1 MLRPVHVLVLSCL
14 ALSQV
19 GGGAFAAQPAA
30 EKSEDAA
37 KKAAEDAAARKK
49 AADDAAKKAALAE
62 AINVCDRGAAV
73 PLDPTAKAPPVP
85 YGELFP
91 QDFDL
96 SKLKVLADK
105 CQAAMLGAPQE
116 KRLTLEWL
124 RLQVALNDKGLV
136 WLLPQIKLLADGGSP
151 EANFLLY
158 EFYSV
163 HRNDDADAGSPAVS
177 RETAL
182 DALRKSADAGHL
194 TALVALLNQYGNGPL
209 LRRDAR
215 KAVETARRII
225 DAPVQG
231 QSPGEWDARVRAAMP
246 MLIAQATLEK
256 DGFTGDEQKKAFD
269 AVEADAKAGTASSGR
284 SMLAYITAL
293 RLGRGTPQDAAKA
306 RQMLEARIGQD
317 SDAIPML
324 ADMLAKGEGGPADG
338 KRAIAMLRAATKKVA
353 AAGPSLAGLLMDGK
367 FVGRQP
373 REAIQLLNA
382 SWDLDAGIRL
392 AGLILDYDGAQIDN
406 PERLIE
412 RLSDGAEAGE
422 PGVALALARLQLSDD
437 QQFQNEDQARAMLKP
452 LADAGDRDAFWLY
465 ASTQYANLDSTSYRP
480 SRRDDGL
487 SDDQLKTLID
497 EGEAKKEAPAYLL
510 QAKLLR
516 KGVVYPQDDAK
527 ATAMLINA
535 ANLGNVE
542 AMVLLG
548 DAYDDGLGI
557 DKNPRERLHAWREAA
572 RLGSLKAKR
581 KLADAFT
588 FDSFDH
594 LMTLREGITDRIALY
609 NDGFGRMGAGVL
621 GDSAAS
627 IELSGLFSGP
637 ASSAGTAAVAAA
649 VMDAFREAPAGLDE
663 ENLVGIGKA
672 LPDDIRIAI
681 ETTLKSEGFYAGEP
695 KGYFGPDARKALGG
709 WVDAKGPLADVPAS
723 ETAGKQPTAPASGLL
738 DADIINRVGKKVFA
752 QAQAAKTDKQKL
764 AAIKQ
769 LSVLARYGDLPS
781 RWALVRNYHQA
792 RAIRSVVTPDEI
804 TRYALDILV
813 SKPEGVDKPEFEF
826 IFDLTQIAQDR
837 KSKAVGSATLQAIRD
852 DPRLQDPLT
861 LGAIMGQYSFAP
873 EACDSVLAA
882 ARKAGVDGIGSDGC
896 DEETRTALIAY
907 AKDKGASGTDAAA
920 RKSAAEAIKTLDAQA
935 MK

>member
-1 MLRPVHVLVLSCL
+1 MLRPIHVLVLSCL
-14 ALSQV
+14 ALTPLA
-19 GGGAFAAQPAA
+19 GTAFAAQGSAD
-30 EKSEDAA
+30 KSD
-37 KKAAEDAAARKK
+37 DAARK
-49 AADDAAKKAALAE
+49 AAVDAAKKAALVE
-62 AINVCDRGAAV
+62 AIGVCDKGAAV
-73 PLDPTAKAPPVP
+73 PLDPGAKAPPVQ

-105 CQAAMLGAPQE
+105 CQVAMLGAPQE

-124 RLQVALNDKGLV
+124 RVQVALNGKGLT

-151 EANFLLY
+151 EANYLLY
-158 EFYSV
+158 EYFSV
-163 HRNDDADAGSPAVS
+163 HRSDSADAGTPAIS

-182 DALRKSADAGHL
+182 DALQKSANAGHL
-194 TALVALLNQYGNGPL
+194 TALVTLLNQYGSGPL
-209 LRRDAR
+209 LRRDVR

-231 QSPGEWDARVRAAMP
+231 QSPGAWDAQIRVAMP
-246 MLIAQATLEK
+246 MLIAQAILEK

-269 AVEADAKAGTASSGR
+269 AVEADSKAGTNSAGR
-284 SMLAYITAL
+284 SALAYIAAL
-293 RLGRGTPQDAAKA
+293 RFGRGTQQDAAKA
-306 RQMLEARIGQD
+306 RQLLETRIG
-317 SDAIPML
+317 SDQYAIPAL

-338 KRAIAMLRAATKKVA
+338 KRAIAMLRAATKNVA
-353 AAGPSLAGLLMDGK
+353 DAGPLLAGLLLDGRY
-367 FVGRQP
+367 VGRQP

-392 AGLILDYDGAQIDN
+392 ANLLPDYDGIQVDN
-406 PERLIE
+406 PERLIA
-412 RLSDGAEAGE
+412 RLSDGADAGE
-422 PGVALALARLQLSDD
+422 PGAGLALSRLQLSDD
-437 QQFQNEDQARAMLKP
+437 QQFKSEDVARAMLKP
-452 LADAGDRDAFWLY
+452 LADGGDRDALWLY

-487 SDDQLKTLID
+487 SDDQLKSLID
-497 EGEAKKEAPAYLL
+497 EGEAKKEAQAYLL

-516 KGVVYPQDDAK
+516 KGVVYEQDDQK

-572 RLGSLKAKR
+572 RLGSLKAKS
-581 KLADAFT
+581 KLANAFT

-609 NDGFGRMGAGVL
+609 NDGIGRMGG
-621 GDSAAS
+621 GIFGNDAS
-627 IELSGLFSGP
+627 MELSGLFSGP

-663 ENLVGIGKA
+663 ENLVGVGKA
-672 LPDDIRIAI
+672 LPDEIRIAI

-695 KGYFGPDARKALGG
+695 KGYFGPDARKALAA
-709 WVDAKGPLADVPAS
+709 WVDARGPLADAPSPQA
-723 ETAGKQPTAPASGLL
+723 TAQQVAPASGLL
-738 DADIINRVGKKVFA
+738 ASEIIDRVGKKVFA
-752 QAQAAKTDKQKL
+752 QAQAAKTDKQKI

-769 LSVLARYGDLPS
+769 LDLLARYGDLPS

-792 RAIRSVVTPDEI
+792 KVVRAVVTPEEV

-813 SKPEGVDKPEFEF
+813 SKPAGVDKPEFEF

-837 KSKAVGSATLQAIRD
+837 KAKSVGTATLQAIRD

-861 LGAIMGQYSFAP
+861 LGAIMGQFAFAP
-873 EACDSVLAA
+873 AACDSVLAA
-882 ARKAGVDGIGSDGC
+882 ARKTGIDGVGEDGC
-896 DEETRTALIAY
+896 DEQTRTALIAY
-907 AKDKGASGTDAAA
+907 AKDKGASGVDAAA
-920 RKSAAEAIKTLDAQA
+920 RKAAADEIKALDAQA
-935 MK
+935 AK

>member
-1 MLRPVHVLVLSCL
+1 MLRPVHILVLSCL
-14 ALSQV
+14 ALSLV
-19 GGGAFAAQPAA
+19 GGGAFAAQPPAG
-30 EKSEDAA
+30 KSADAA
-37 KKAAEDAAARKK
+37 KKAAEDAAARK

-62 AINVCDRGAAV
+62 AISVCDRGASV

-85 YGELFP
+85 YGDLFP
-91 QDFDL
+91 QDLDF

-116 KRLTLEWL
+116 KRLTLQWL
-124 RLQVALNDKGLV
+124 RVQVVLNDKGLV
-136 WLLPQIKLLADGGSP
+136 WLLPQIKLLADGGNP

-163 HRNDDADAGSPAVS
+163 HRHDDADAGPSPIS

-194 TALVALLNQYGNGPL
+194 TALVTLMNQYGNGPL
-209 LRRDAR
+209 LRRDVR

-231 QSPGEWDARVRAAMP
+231 QSPGAWDARVRAAMP

-256 DGFTGDEQKKAFD
+256 DGFTSDEQKKTFD
-269 AVEADAKAGTASSGR
+269 AVEADSKAGTASSGR

-293 RLGRGTPQDAAKA
+293 RLGRGTSRDAAKA

-338 KRAIAMLRAATKKVA
+338 KRSIAMLRAATKKVA
-353 AAGPSLAGLLMDGK
+353 DAGPLLAGLLLDGK

-373 REAIQLLNA
+373 REAIQLLDA

-392 AGLILDYDGAQIDN
+392 AGILLDYGGMQIDH
-406 PERLIE
+406 PDQLIE

-422 PGVALALARLQLSDD
+422 PGAGLALARLQLSDD
-437 QQFQNEDQARAMLKP
+437 QQFKSEDVARAMLKP
-452 LADAGDRDAFWLY
+452 LADAGDRDALWLY

-480 SRRDDGL
+480 SRGNDGM
-487 SDDQLKTLID
+487 SDDQLKALVD
-497 EGEAKKEAPAYLL
+497 EGEAKKEAQAYLL

-516 KGVVYPQDDAK
+516 RGVVYPQDDAK

-572 RLGSLKAKR
+572 RLGSLKAKS
-581 KLADAFT
+581 KLANAFT

-609 NDGFGRMGAGVL
+609 NDGIGRMGAGIL
-621 GDSAAS
+621 GDNAAS

-663 ENLVGIGKA
+663 QNLVGVGKA
-672 LPDDIRIAI
+672 LPDEIRIAI
-681 ETTLKSEGFYAGEP
+681 ETTLKGEGFYAGEP
-695 KGYFGPDARKALGG
+695 KGYFGPDARKALAD

-723 ETAGKQPTAPASGLL
+723 ETPGKQPAAPVSGAL

-769 LSVLARYGDLPS
+769 LDLLARYGDLPS

-792 RAIRSVVTPDEI
+792 KVVRAVVTPDEI
-804 TRYALDILV
+804 TRYALDIMV

-837 KSKAVGSATLQAIRD
+837 KSKTVGSATLQAIRD

-861 LGAIMGQYSFAP
+861 LGAIMSQYSFAP

-882 ARKAGVDGIGSDGC
+882 ARKAGVAGIGSDGC

-907 AKDKGASGTDAAA
+907 AKDKGASGTDATA
-920 RKSAAEAIKTLDAQA
+920 RKSAAEAIRTLDAQA
-935 MK
+935 AK

>member
-49 AADDAAKKAALAE
+49 AADDAAKKATLAE
-62 AINVCDRGAAV
+62 AISVCDRGAAV

-256 DGFTGDEQKKAFD
+256 DGFTSDEQKKAFD
-269 AVEADAKAGTASSGR
+269 AVEVDAKAGTASSGR
-284 SMLAYITAL
+284 SMHAYITAL
-293 RLGRGTPQDAAKA
+293 RLGRGTQQDAAKA

-317 SDAIPML
+317 NDAIPML

-338 KRAIAMLRAATKKVA
+338 KRAIAMLRDATKKVA
-353 AAGPSLAGLLMDGK
+353 AAGPMLAGLLTDGK

-373 REAIQLLNA
+373 RAAMQLLDA

-422 PGVALALARLQLSDD
+422 PGAALALARLQLSDD
-437 QQFQNEDQARAMLKP
+437 QQFKNEDQARAML
-452 LADAGDRDAFWLY
+452 
-465 ASTQYANLDSTSYRP
+465 
-480 SRRDDGL
+480 
-487 SDDQLKTLID
+487 
-497 EGEAKKEAPAYLL
+497 
-510 QAKLLR
+510 
-516 KGVVYPQDDAK
+516 
-527 ATAMLINA
+527 
-535 ANLGNVE
+535 
-542 AMVLLG
+542 
-548 DAYDDGLGI
+548 
-557 DKNPRERLHAWREAA
+557 
-572 RLGSLKAKR
+572 
-581 KLADAFT
+581 
-588 FDSFDH
+588 
-594 LMTLREGITDRIALY
+594 
-609 NDGFGRMGAGVL
+609 
-621 GDSAAS
+621 
-627 IELSGLFSGP
+627 
-637 ASSAGTAAVAAA
+637 
-649 VMDAFREAPAGLDE
+649 
-663 ENLVGIGKA
+663 
-672 LPDDIRIAI
+672 
-681 ETTLKSEGFYAGEP
+681 
-695 KGYFGPDARKALGG
+695 
-709 WVDAKGPLADVPAS
+709 
-723 ETAGKQPTAPASGLL
+723 
-738 DADIINRVGKKVFA
+738 
-752 QAQAAKTDKQKL
+752 
-764 AAIKQ
+764 
-769 LSVLARYGDLPS
+769 
-781 RWALVRNYHQA
+781 
-792 RAIRSVVTPDEI
+792 
-804 TRYALDILV
+804 
-813 SKPEGVDKPEFEF
+813 
-826 IFDLTQIAQDR
+826 
-837 KSKAVGSATLQAIRD
+837 
-852 DPRLQDPLT
+852 
-861 LGAIMGQYSFAP
+861 
-873 EACDSVLAA
+873 
-882 ARKAGVDGIGSDGC
+882 
-896 DEETRTALIAY
+896 
-907 AKDKGASGTDAAA
+907 
-920 RKSAAEAIKTLDAQA
+920 
-935 MK
+935 